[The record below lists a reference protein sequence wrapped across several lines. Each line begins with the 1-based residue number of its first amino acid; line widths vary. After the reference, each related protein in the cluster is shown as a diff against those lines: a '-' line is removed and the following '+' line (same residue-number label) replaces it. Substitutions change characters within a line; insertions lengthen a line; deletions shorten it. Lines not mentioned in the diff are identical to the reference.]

1 LRRTPSFLVASAL
14 TLLVSSLAA
23 AQDMGNCKSNTQW
36 TMERVTTGH
45 YKLTGQVEIDCG
57 DQSFAAEQV
66 ELFEEEHKLI
76 ATGDVVF
83 TSGKNRI
90 AADRLEYNTQTKTGT
105 FYNATGTAILKES
118 RDAGQPEPERDMF
131 GTSEPDIYFY
141 GKTLEK
147 VGNQK
152 YKITSGGFT
161 TCVQPTPRWHLTA
174 GTVTLNLDH
183 YAILTNTLFKV
194 KGVPLLYLPVF
205 YYPIN
210 DEDRATGFLIPTY
223 GASTVRGNTI
233 SNAFFWAMSRNQD
246 ATFLHDWYSRTG
258 QGFGAEY
265 RYITAPGSDGQVR
278 FYNLRE
284 HEATYT
290 DEGGSAVTT
299 PERRSYEI
307 RGTMSQRLSR
317 TFRARARADYFSDI
331 TVQQTYN
338 QNVFDSSRRNRL
350 YSGSVSGTL
359 GTWNLTGSFD
369 RNEYFYGTTQST
381 VRGGTPR
388 VGVTRSD
395 KPIFGSPAYFSL
407 SSEVSH
413 FTAQR
418 KTNDLVVDNGLSR
431 FDVMPRFRL
440 PFTKWQFLTVSTTAA
455 FRYTY
460 WTEQRDL
467 TTGLNLDN
475 SIDRNYFELAAQ
487 VTGPVFNRIWNRP
500 GSRYAEKIKHA
511 IEPYFNLQR
520 VSAIDEFDNYVKI
533 DGVDAVVGKVTR
545 VSYGLNNRLFRKPG
559 GGGRSTEILTVA
571 LGQSYYTDA
580 RAAQYDRYYQTSYGT
595 APSKFSPLALQVRA
609 WPTPG
614 VNAQF
619 RTEYDTQFNAFR
631 TMSADGTVAAR
642 EWLHSTFGWSQRRF
656 IEGLPGFDDPTRL
669 DHYLN
674 QATSW
679 RALRNRIG
687 GAYSFNYDIKTG
699 RFLQQR
705 LLNYYNAQCCG
716 FAVEY
721 QTYDLS
727 GFNTTLPVK
736 KDRRLNFSVTLA
748 GIGSFS
754 NFFGAFGGT
763 GSGTRY

>member
-1 LRRTPSFLVASAL
+1 MQRISAL
-14 TLLVSSLAA
+14 ILVSAA
-23 AQDMGNCKSNTQW
+23 ALAWPSGVHAQSLGNCKSNRQW
-36 TMERVTTGH
+36 TIEQISKSH
-45 YKLTGQVEIDCG
+45 YKLKGEVEIDCG
-57 DQSFAAEQV
+57 DQSFAADEI
-66 ELFEEEHKLI
+66 ELFEDTHKMI

-83 TSGKNRI
+83 TSGNNRI
-90 AADRLEYNTQTKTGT
+90 AADRLEYNTQTKTGV
-105 FYNATGTAILKES
+105 FYNATGTAVLKES
-118 RDAGQPEPERDMF
+118 RLSGQPEPERDMF

-147 VGNQK
+147 VGNRK

-161 TCVQPTPRWHLTA
+161 TCVQPTPRWNLTA

-183 YAILTNTLFKV
+183 HALLTNSLFRV
-194 KGVPLLYLPVF
+194 KGVPVLYLPVF

-223 GASTVRGNTI
+223 GTSTVRGNTI
-233 SNAFFWAMSRNQD
+233 SNAFFWAIGRNQD
-246 ATFLHDWYSRTG
+246 ATLLHDWYSRTG
-258 QGFGAEY
+258 QGFGGEY
-265 RYITAPGSDGQVR
+265 RYVAAPGSDGLVK

-284 HEATYT
+284 HEATF
-290 DEGGSAVTT
+290 DDGGSTVTT

-338 QNVFDSSRRNRL
+338 QNVFDASRRTRV
-350 YSGSVSGTL
+350 YSGSVTGTL
-359 GTWNLTGSFD
+359 GSWNLTGAFD
-369 RNEYFYGTTQST
+369 RNEFFYGTTQST
-381 VRGGTPR
+381 VRGGTPK

-395 KPIFGSPAYFSL
+395 KPLFGSPAYFSL
-407 SSEVSH
+407 STEASN

-418 KTNDLVVDNGLSR
+418 KTATAMFDNGLSR
-431 FDVMPRFRL
+431 VDFMPRVRL

-460 WTEQRDL
+460 WTEQRDVR
-467 TTGLNLDN
+467 TGLNLEDN
-475 SIDRNYFELAAQ
+475 IDRKYVELAAQ
-487 VTGPVFNRIWNRP
+487 VTGPVFNRIFNRP
-500 GSRYAEKIKHA
+500 GSRYAEKMKHS

-520 VSAIDEFDNYVKI
+520 VSAIDDFDSYVKI
-533 DGVDAVVGKVTR
+533 DGVDAVVGQVTR
-545 VSYGLNNRLFRKPG
+545 VTYGVNNRLFRKPG
-559 GGGRSTEILTVA
+559 GGGRSTEVVTVA

-595 APSKFSPLALQVRA
+595 APSKFSPLSLQVRA
-609 WPTPG
+609 WPSEG
-614 VNAQF
+614 LNAQF
-619 RTEYDTQFNAFR
+619 RAEYDTKFSAFR

-656 IEGLPGFDDPTRL
+656 IDGLAGFDDPERL

-674 QATSW
+674 SATTW

-687 GAYSFNYDIKTG
+687 GAYSFNYDVKTG

-716 FAVEY
+716 FGVEY
-721 QTYDLS
+721 QTFDLS
-727 GFNTTLPVK
+727 GFNTTLPVQ
-736 KDRRLNFSVTLA
+736 KDRRLNFSITLA

-754 NFFGAFGGT
+754 NFFGAFGGSG
-763 GSGTRY
+763 GSRY

>member
-1 LRRTPSFLVASAL
+1 LLRISVLIFVSAVALLWPSNAR
-14 TLLVSSLAA
+14 
-23 AQDMGNCKSNTQW
+23 AQSMGDCKSNRQW
-36 TMERVTTGH
+36 TIEQISKNH
-45 YKLTGQVEIDCG
+45 YKLKGEVEIDCG
-57 DQSFAAEQV
+57 DQSFAADEI
-66 ELFEEEHKLI
+66 ELFEDTHQMI
-76 ATGDVVF
+76 AIGDVVF

-90 AADRLEYNTQTKTGT
+90 AADRLEYNTQMKTGI

-118 RDAGQPEPERDMF
+118 SDPRQPEPERDMF

-147 VGNQK
+147 VGAQK

-174 GTVTLNLDH
+174 GTVMLNLDH
-183 YAILTNTLFKV
+183 YAILTNSLFKV
-194 KGVPLLYLPVF
+194 KGVPVLYLPVF

-233 SNAFFWAMSRNQD
+233 SNAFFWAVSRNQD

-265 RYITAPGSDGQVR
+265 RYITAPGSDGQLR

-290 DEGGSAVTT
+290 DEGGSVVTT
-299 PERRSYEI
+299 PERRSYEV

-350 YSGSVSGTL
+350 YSGSVTGAL
-359 GTWNLTGSFD
+359 GSWNLTGSFD

-381 VRGGTPR
+381 VRGGTPKI
-388 VGVTRSD
+388 GLTRSD
-395 KPIFGSPAYFSL
+395 KPLFGSPAYFSL
-407 SSEVSH
+407 STEASH

-418 KTNDLVVDNGLSR
+418 KVNESVVDNGLSR
-431 FDVMPRFRL
+431 FDLMPRVRV

-467 TTGLNLDN
+467 RTGLNLEDT
-475 SIDRNYFELAAQ
+475 IDRKYFELAAQ

-500 GSRYAEKIKHA
+500 GSQYAEKLKHA

-520 VSAIDEFDNYVKI
+520 VSPIEEFDSYVKI
-533 DGVDAVVGKVTR
+533 DGIDSIVGKVTR
-545 VSYGLNNRLFRKPG
+545 VSYGVNNRLFRKPG
-559 GGGRSTEILTVA
+559 GGGRSTEIVTVA

-580 RAAQYDRYYQTSYGT
+580 RAAQYDKYYQTSYGS
-595 APSKFSPLALQVRA
+595 APSKFSPLSLQVRA
-609 WPTPG
+609 WPAAG

-619 RTEYDTQFNAFR
+619 RAEYDTKFSAIR

-642 EWLHSTFGWSQRRF
+642 EWLHTTFGWSQRRF
-656 IEGLPGFDDPTRL
+656 IEGLEGFNDPNRL

-674 QATSW
+674 SATSW

-687 GAYSFNYDIKTG
+687 GAYSFNYDVKSS

-705 LLNYYNAQCCG
+705 LLGYYNAQCCG
-716 FAVEY
+716 FGVEY

-727 GFNTTLPVK
+727 GFNTTLPVQ

-754 NFFGAFGGT
+754 NFFGAFGG
-763 GSGTRY
+763 GGNRY

>member
-1 LRRTPSFLVASAL
+1 LLRISVLIFVSAVALLWPSNAR
-14 TLLVSSLAA
+14 
-23 AQDMGNCKSNTQW
+23 AQSMGDCKSNRQW
-36 TMERVTTGH
+36 TIEQISKNH
-45 YKLTGQVEIDCG
+45 YKLKGEVEIDCG
-57 DQSFAAEQV
+57 DQSFAADEI
-66 ELFEEEHKLI
+66 ELFEDTHQMI
-76 ATGDVVF
+76 AIGDVVF

-90 AADRLEYNTQTKTGT
+90 AADRLEYNTQTKTGI

-118 RDAGQPEPERDMF
+118 SDPRQPEPERDMF

-147 VGNQK
+147 VGAQK

-174 GTVTLNLDH
+174 GTVMLNLDH
-183 YAILTNTLFKV
+183 YAILTNSLFKV
-194 KGVPLLYLPVF
+194 KGVPVLYLPVF

-233 SNAFFWAMSRNQD
+233 SNAFFWAVSRNQD

-265 RYITAPGSDGQVR
+265 RYITAPGSDGQLR

-290 DEGGSAVTT
+290 DEGGSVVTT
-299 PERRSYEI
+299 PERRSYEV

-350 YSGSVSGTL
+350 YSGSVTGAL
-359 GTWNLTGSFD
+359 GSWNLTGSFD

-381 VRGGTPR
+381 VRGGTPKI
-388 VGVTRSD
+388 GLTRSD
-395 KPIFGSPAYFSL
+395 KPLFGSPAYFSL
-407 SSEVSH
+407 STEASH

-418 KTNDLVVDNGLSR
+418 KVNESVVDNGLSR
-431 FDVMPRFRL
+431 FDLMPRVRV

-467 TTGLNLDN
+467 RTGLNLEDT
-475 SIDRNYFELAAQ
+475 IDRKYFELAAQ

-500 GSRYAEKIKHA
+500 GSQYAEKLKHA

-520 VSAIDEFDNYVKI
+520 VSPIEEFDSYVKI
-533 DGVDAVVGKVTR
+533 DGIDSIVGKVTR
-545 VSYGLNNRLFRKPG
+545 VSYGVNNRLFRKPG
-559 GGGRSTEILTVA
+559 GGGRSTEIVTVA

-580 RAAQYDRYYQTSYGT
+580 RAAQYDKYYQTSYGS
-595 APSKFSPLALQVRA
+595 APSKFSPLSLQVRA
-609 WPTPG
+609 WPAAG

-619 RTEYDTQFNAFR
+619 RAEYDTKFSAIR

-642 EWLHSTFGWSQRRF
+642 EWLHTTFGWSQRRF
-656 IEGLPGFDDPTRL
+656 IEGLEGFNDPNRL

-674 QATSW
+674 SATSW

-687 GAYSFNYDIKTG
+687 GAYSFNYDVKSS

-705 LLNYYNAQCCG
+705 LLGYYNAQCCG
-716 FAVEY
+716 FGVEY

-727 GFNTTLPVK
+727 GFNTTLPVQ

-754 NFFGAFGGT
+754 NFFGAFGG
-763 GSGTRY
+763 GGNRY

>member
-1 LRRTPSFLVASAL
+1 
-14 TLLVSSLAA
+14 
-23 AQDMGNCKSNTQW
+23 MGNCKSNRQW
-36 TMERVTTGH
+36 TIEQISKNH
-45 YKLTGQVEIDCG
+45 YKLKGEVEIDCG
-57 DQSFAAEQV
+57 DQSFAADEI
-66 ELFEEEHKLI
+66 ELFDDTHKMI

-83 TSGKNRI
+83 TSGNNRI
-90 AADRLEYNTQTKTGT
+90 AADRLEYNTQTKTGI
-105 FYNATGTAILKES
+105 FYNATGTAVLKES
-118 RDAGQPEPERDMF
+118 RPAGQPEPEPERDMF
-131 GTSEPDIYFY
+131 GTAEPDIYFY

-147 VGNQK
+147 VGNRK

-161 TCVQPTPRWHLTA
+161 TCVQPTPRWNLTA
-174 GTVTLNLDH
+174 GTVMLNLDH
-183 YAILTNTLFKV
+183 YAILTNSLFRV

-233 SNAFFWAMSRNQD
+233 SNAFFWAISRNQD

-258 QGFGAEY
+258 QGFGTEY
-265 RYITAPGSDGQVR
+265 RYIAAPGSDGNLK
-278 FYNLRE
+278 FYHLRE
-284 HEATYT
+284 HEATF
-290 DEGGSAVTT
+290 DESGSTVTT

-338 QNVFDSSRRNRL
+338 QNVFDASRRTRV

-359 GTWNLTGSFD
+359 ASWNLTGAFD
-369 RNEYFYGTTQST
+369 RNEFFYGTTQST
-381 VRGGTPR
+381 VRGGTPK
-388 VGVTRSD
+388 VSVTRSD
-395 KPIFGSPAYFSL
+395 KPLFGSPAYFSL
-407 SSEVSH
+407 TTEGAH

-418 KTNDLVVDNGLSR
+418 KTAAATVDNGLSR
-431 FDVMPRFRL
+431 VDFMPRVRV

-460 WTEQRDL
+460 WTEQRDVR
-467 TTGLNLDN
+467 TGLNQEDA
-475 SIDRNYFELAAQ
+475 IDRKYFELAAQ
-487 VTGPVFNRIWNRP
+487 VTGPVFNRIFNRP
-500 GSRYAEKIKHA
+500 GSRYAEKMKHA

-520 VSAIDEFDNYVKI
+520 VSAIDAFDSYVKI
-533 DGVDAVVGKVTR
+533 DGVDAVVGQVTR
-545 VSYGLNNRLFRKPG
+545 LTYGVNNRLFRKPG
-559 GGGRSTEILTVA
+559 GGGRSTEVVTVA

-595 APSKFSPLALQVRA
+595 APSKFSPLSLQVRA
-609 WPTPG
+609 WPSEG
-614 VNAQF
+614 LNAQF
-619 RTEYDTQFNAFR
+619 RAEYDTQFNAFR
-631 TMSADGTVAAR
+631 TMSADGTFAGR
-642 EWLHSTFGWSQRRF
+642 EWLHTTFGWSQRRF
-656 IEGLPGFDDPTRL
+656 IDGLAGFDDPERL

-674 QATSW
+674 SATTW
-679 RALRNRIG
+679 RALRNRVG
-687 GAYSFNYDIKTG
+687 GAYSFNYDVKTG

-705 LLNYYNAQCCG
+705 LLSYYNAQCCG
-716 FAVEY
+716 FGVEY

-727 GFNTTLPVK
+727 GFNTTMPVQ

-754 NFFGAFGGT
+754 NFFGAFGGGA
-763 GSGTRY
+763 GSRY